1 MAHPTLVIGNRT
13 YSSWSMRPWFALK
26 VAGIAFDE
34 VVIPLYEPGSKEKM
48 AAASPTGKVPCLID
62 DGLTIWDSLAI
73 LDYLAERFPEARLWP
88 ADRAAR
94 ARARA
99 VSAEMHAGFQALRQ
113 ALVMNVR
120 KTFPPQPLSPE
131 VEADVARIEALW
143 AECRR
148 DFGQQGPF
156 LFGAFSIADAMYAPV
171 VTRLRTYGV
180 AVGPET
186 RAYMDTILALP
197 AMAEWDALAKA
208 EPWVIE
214 RYEPAAPTA

>member
-1 MAHPTLVIGNRT
+1 
-13 YSSWSMRPWFALK
+13 
-26 VAGIAFDE
+26 
-34 VVIPLYEPGSKEKM
+34 
-48 AAASPTGKVPCLID
+48 
-62 DGLTIWDSLAI
+62 
-73 LDYLAERFPEARLWP
+73 
-88 ADRAAR
+88 
-94 ARARA
+94 
-99 VSAEMHAGFQALRQ
+99 
-113 ALVMNVR
+113 
-120 KTFPPQPLSPE
+120 PQPLSPE

-186 RAYMDTILALP
+186 RAYMDAILALP

-208 EPWVIE
+208 EPWVICLL
-214 RYEPAAPTA
+214 YTS